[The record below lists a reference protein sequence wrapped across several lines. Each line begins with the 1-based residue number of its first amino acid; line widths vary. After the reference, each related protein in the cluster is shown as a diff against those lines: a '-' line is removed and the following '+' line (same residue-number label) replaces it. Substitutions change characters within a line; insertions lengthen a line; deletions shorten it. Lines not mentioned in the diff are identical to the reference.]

1 MECFFFQNNINEYM
15 TLTIALL
22 FGIILLLIVMLI
34 LEVFPSDTLAMTLMV
49 VLIVGGF
56 VSPQEGISGLSNQA
70 TVTVLALMILSV
82 GLETTGVIT
91 SIGKRIRVLFER
103 TEWVTILILMVIV
116 GTCSAFI
123 STTAVVIVF
132 LRIMIK
138 ISQKMP
144 ANLAKIL
151 MPLSFAGIMGGSCT
165 LLGTSTNLLVS
176 SIAKDYKLE
185 PFGVFEFTPIGICF
199 FVAGL
204 AYMVLI
210 GRHLIPNRT
219 PQNRGDD
226 HPYAMEGY
234 LTEVVIPPNS
244 ELIGKP
250 IDETIFATDKEL
262 EFLEV
267 KHRTQKSFVPN
278 EVLVLQEDDL
288 LLVKTT
294 VEKIA
299 ELHQNKNVRLL
310 SRQMG
315 KQQSEES
322 EGSETILC
330 EVIVRP
336 ISRLV
341 GKSLNRIAVKRDY
354 NALPIA
360 IKKHQLH
367 YSSRLGHT
375 RVESGDTVL
384 MEISKVN
391 LEQFYNLPD
400 FVVLQEYEDLS
411 AKSEKRY
418 IAATIMIAVIVLA
431 ATNVL
436 PIMVSALSGCVAM
449 FLTGCMDLQKAYRRV
464 DWSVFFLLA
473 GVIPLGIAMDN
484 TGASQLIAATFVE
497 VLGEVSPR
505 ILVSILFIFTA
516 LLSGVISNNATAILI
531 APIAVSIGVSLNLDP
546 RPLLFTVMFAASA
559 SFISPVGYQTNTLIY
574 GPGAYKFMDFVKVG
588 GGLMV
593 LIWLLATLLIPMF
606 YF

>member
-1 MECFFFQNNINEYM
+1 M
-15 TLTIALL
+15 TVSIALL

-34 LEVFPSDTLAMTLMV
+34 FEVFSSDTLAVTLMV
-49 VLIVGGF
+49 VLMVGGF
-56 VSPQEGISGLSNQA
+56 VTPQEGISGLSNQA
-70 TVTVLALMILSV
+70 TVAVLALMILSV

-91 SIGKRIRVLFER
+91 AIGKRIKVLFER
-103 TEWVTILILMVIV
+103 TEWVTIFVLMLIV

-185 PFGVFEFTPIGICF
+185 PFGVFEFSHIGICF

-204 AYMVLI
+204 IYMVFV

-219 PQNRGDD
+219 PQNRDEE
-226 HPYAMEGY
+226 HPYAMDGY
-234 LTEVVIPPNS
+234 LTEVVIPPDS

-250 IDETIFATDKEL
+250 IDETIFSTDKEL

-267 KHRTQKSFVPN
+267 KHRTQKTFVPN
-278 EVLVLQEDDL
+278 DVLVLQEDDL
-288 LLVKTT
+288 LLLRTN

-299 ELHQNKNVRLL
+299 ELHQNKDVRLL

-315 KQQSEES
+315 KQIKKEED
-322 EGSETILC
+322 EETILC

-336 ISRLV
+336 VSRMV

-354 NALPIA
+354 NVLPLA
-360 IKKHQLH
+360 IKKHQLY
-367 YSSRLGHT
+367 YSSRLGRT
-375 RVESGDTVL
+375 KVEAGDTIL
-384 MEISKVN
+384 MEINKVD

-411 AKSEKRY
+411 AKSDKRF
-418 IAATIMIAVIVLA
+418 IAAAIMVGVIVLA
-431 ATNVL
+431 ATSIL
-436 PIMVSALSGCVAM
+436 PIVVSALAGCVAM
-449 FLTGCMDLQKAYRRV
+449 FLTGCMDLQRAYRRV
-464 DWSVFFLLA
+464 DWGVFFLLA

-484 TGASQLIAATFVE
+484 TGASQLIAATFVD
-497 VLGEVSPR
+497 VLGAVSPR
-505 ILVSILFIFTA
+505 VLVSILFIFTA
-516 LLSGVISNNATAILI
+516 LLSSVISNNATAILI
-531 APIAVSIGVSLNLDP
+531 APIAVSIAGSLDLDP
-546 RPLLFTVMFAASA
+546 RPLLFTVMFAANA
-559 SFISPVGYQTNTLIY
+559 SFISPIGYQTNTLIY
-574 GPGAYKFMDFVKVG
+574 GPGAYKFTDFIKVG
-588 GGLMV
+588 GGLML
-593 LIWLLATLLIPMF
+593 LIWMLATLLIPMF

>member
-1 MECFFFQNNINEYM
+1 M
-15 TLTIALL
+15 TISITLL
-22 FGIILLLIVMLI
+22 FGIILLLIIMLI
-34 LEVFPSDTLAMTLMV
+34 FEVLPSDTLAVALMV
-49 VLIVGGF
+49 VLMVCGF
-56 VSPQEGISGLSNQA
+56 VTPQEGISGLSNQA

-91 SIGKRIRVLFER
+91 SIGKRIKLLFER
-103 TEWVTILILMVIV
+103 TEWVTILVLMLIV

-138 ISQKMP
+138 LSQKMP

-176 SIAKDYKLE
+176 AIAKDYKLE
-185 PFGVFEFTPIGICF
+185 PFGVFEFTPIGVIF

-219 PQNRGDD
+219 PIGADSTRQ
-226 HPYAMEGY
+226 YAMEGY
-234 LTEVVIPPNS
+234 LTEIVIPPDSN
-244 ELIGKP
+244 LIGKR
-250 IDETIFATDKEL
+250 IDETIFYQDE
-262 EFLEV
+262 EINFLEI
-267 KHRTQKSFVPN
+267 KQRNSQYYVPN
-278 EVLVLQEDDL
+278 EVLILQEDDL
-288 LLVKTT
+288 LLVKAS

-299 ELHQNKNVRLL
+299 ELHQNDDVRLL
-310 SRQMG
+310 SRQMA
-315 KQQSEES
+315 KSDQEES
-322 EGSETILC
+322 KEKTTLC

-336 ISRLV
+336 SSRLI
-341 GKSLNRIAVKRDY
+341 GKSLNRIAVKKEY
-354 NALPIA
+354 NALPLA
-360 IKKHQLH
+360 IKKHKL
-367 YSSRLGHT
+367 YYFMKIGRIK
-375 RVESGDTVL
+375 VESSDTVL
-384 MEISKVN
+384 MEVEQADF
-391 LEQFYNLPD
+391 EQFYNLPD
-400 FVVLQEYEDLS
+400 FVVLQEHEDLS
-411 AKSEKRY
+411 SKSDRRY
-418 IAATIMIAVIVLA
+418 IAAIIMVAVILLA

-436 PIMVSALSGCVAM
+436 PILVSALSGCVAM
-449 FLTGCMDLQKAYRRV
+449 FLTGCLDLQKAYRRV

-484 TGASQLIAATFVE
+484 TGASQLIASTFVE

-531 APIAVSIGVSLNLDP
+531 APIAVSIATSLQIDP

-559 SFISPVGYQTNTLIY
+559 SYISPIGYQTNTLIY
-574 GPGAYKFMDFVKVG
+574 GPGGYKFADFVKVG
-588 GGLMV
+588 GGLML
-593 LIWLLATLLIPMF
+593 LIWGLATLLIPMF